1 MQGMR
6 LLTKKELH
14 DLIDEEFKDYRDDDP
29 IASFFTCS
37 GRYQRTEQQCL
48 MFHKETKIIV

>member
-48 MFHKETKIIV
+48 MFHKETKTIE